1 MSGGF
6 LSRWARLKAEA
17 QAPDLSS
24 DPAAPDLAPEVADQP
39 EASAVPAVPEDAAPA
54 EAAAEEEAF
63 DPADLPDVESLT
75 AESDYSVF
83 MDARVPEDLRNSALR
98 KLWTSDPVY
107 AVRDGLN
114 DYDED
119 YRTATLVGSAVRTIY
134 DAVRGYAPAEE
145 EPEQDVLVEDAE
157 GGAPDA
163 SQAQVDEV
171 AVSDDDSEISETAGR
186 DSKNA

>member
-6 LSRWARLKAEA
+6 LSRWARLKAET
-17 QAPDLSS
+17 QAPE
-24 DPAAPDLAPEVADQP
+24 PPVPEAAPEVVEQP
-39 EASAVPAVPEDAAPA
+39 EAPAVPAVPEEA
-54 EAAAEEEAF
+54 AAAEEEPF
-63 DPADLPDVESLT
+63 DPTDLPDVDSLT
-75 AESDYSVF
+75 AESDYSMF

-119 YRTATLVGSAVRTIY
+119 YRTASLVGSAVRTIY
-134 DAVRGYAPAEE
+134 DVVRGYAPAEE
-145 EPEQDVLVEDAE
+145 EPEQDPAVADAE
-157 GGAPDA
+157 AAPECSQVQVEEA
-163 SQAQVDEV
+163 SV
-171 AVSDDDSEISETAGR
+171 DDDGDENSEIAER